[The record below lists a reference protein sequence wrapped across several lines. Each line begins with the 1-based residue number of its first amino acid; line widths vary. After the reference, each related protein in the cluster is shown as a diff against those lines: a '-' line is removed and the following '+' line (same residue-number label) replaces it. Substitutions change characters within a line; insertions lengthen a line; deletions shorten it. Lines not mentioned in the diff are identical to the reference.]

1 MPAKPKS
8 KPSPRAAQYGSR
20 KQRLTQASV
29 AALAPERGAYEIR
42 DTALPG
48 FAVRV
53 EASGVKSYKAM
64 FGRRTRTIGRSTA
77 MPIEGARR
85 EARRWLMAW
94 QAGRDAPLDQ
104 LPTASSSTRTPTL
117 QSFIDDRY
125 AEHLRAHARDAEGM
139 LERIKRMPFGSTALD
154 RIDTSAVDAWRTK
167 RLAAGVS
174 KATINRD
181 VGALRAVLSWAV
193 EREVIEQHPL
203 ARLKPLPIDRKGRTR
218 FLTDAE
224 VQRFLAALEA
234 PDPQRPAYL
243 RPAVMLMLY
252 AGLRR
257 GEALGL
263 RMRDVDL
270 SRNMLTIEGHRA
282 KSGQTRHVPMNPA
295 LTATM
300 RDFIK
305 AHRLADLPDARL
317 FGVASIRRSW
327 SRLMKQAGLDAE
339 VTPHVLRHS
348 FASHLVMSGAPIRTV
363 QSLLG
368 HSTIALTERYSHL
381 APEHLQAAVDR
392 LPVLA
397 VAAAAAKTKRKKA
410 SAAKKTSGSKARTR
424 KTIA

>member
-1 MPAKPKS
+1 MPAKPKA
-8 KPSPRAAQYGSR
+8 KPSPRPAAPSKYGSR

-29 AALAPERGAYEIR
+29 AALAPEHGAYEIR

-53 EASGVKSYKAM
+53 EASGIKSYKAM
-64 FGRRTRTIGRSTA
+64 FGRRTRTIGRSNV
-77 MPIEGARR
+77 MPVAAARE

-94 QAGRDAPLDQ
+94 QSGRDAPLDQ
-104 LPTASSSTRTPTL
+104 LPTAPGSARTPTL
-117 QSFIDDRY
+117 AQFIEDRY
-125 AEHLRAHARDAEGM
+125 DAHLRAHARDADGM
-139 LERIKRMPFGSTALD
+139 LDRIARMPFGPTPLD
-154 RIDTSAVDAWRTK
+154 RIDPSAVDAWRTK
-167 RLAAGVS
+167 RLAAGAS

-181 VGALRAVLSWAV
+181 VGALRAALSRAV
-193 EREVIEQHPL
+193 EWELIELHPL

-218 FLTDAE
+218 FLSDAE
-224 VQRFLAALEA
+224 VQRFLTALEA

-270 SRNMLTIEGHRA
+270 SRNTLMVAGHRA

-295 LTATM
+295 LAATM

-317 FGVASIRRSW
+317 FEVRSIRRSW

-368 HSTIALTERYSHL
+368 HSTVALTERYSHL
-381 APEHLQAAVDR
+381 APEHMQAAVDR
-392 LPVLA
+392 LPVLTA
-397 VAAAAAKTKRKKA
+397 TAAKPKQKKAAAKKSSGKTGAGQK
-410 SAAKKTSGSKARTR
+410 SA
-424 KTIA
+424 